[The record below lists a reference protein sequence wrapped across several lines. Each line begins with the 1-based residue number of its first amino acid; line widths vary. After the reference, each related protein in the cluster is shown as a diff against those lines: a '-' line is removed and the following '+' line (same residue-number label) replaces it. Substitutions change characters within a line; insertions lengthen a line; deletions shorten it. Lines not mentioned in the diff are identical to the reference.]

1 MGKALDSQ
9 ERPFEPPLSRIA
21 VISTNI
27 SGPVVNHDDLSSSV
41 ESLVSAL
48 STCCLVAE
56 HTSNPE
62 FIFLAINYAGWTD
75 SDSLL
80 LNRSMLRLL
89 EAKYSVH
96 VRLHAVT
103 AALPEDNPVFFVLA
117 APLSMDPQDFDNII
131 NDLSYPRLFKATERT
146 YVMHI

>member
-9 ERPFEPPLSRIA
+9 ERPLEPPLSRIA
-21 VISTNI
+21 VISTNV
-27 SGPVVNHDDLSSSV
+27 SGPIVKHDELSSA

-56 HTSNPE
+56 HVSNPE
-62 FIFLAINYAGWTD
+62 FIFLAINYAGWMD
-75 SDSLL
+75 SHSFL
-80 LNRSMLRLL
+80 LNRAILRLL

-117 APLSMDPQDFDNII
+117 APLSMDPQDLDNII
-131 NDLSYPRLFKATERT
+131 NDLSHPRLFKGTERT